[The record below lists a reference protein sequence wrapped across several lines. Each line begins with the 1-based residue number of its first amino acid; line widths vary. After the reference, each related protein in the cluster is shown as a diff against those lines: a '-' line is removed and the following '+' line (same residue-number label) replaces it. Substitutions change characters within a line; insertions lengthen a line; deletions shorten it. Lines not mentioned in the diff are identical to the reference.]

1 MTNKTTSKF
10 YNYRGSTVDVA
21 HITLQSY
28 GRYILRYLTITVNR
42 YREYTDAKDFWRK
55 K

>member
-1 MTNKTTSKF
+1 MTNKITSKLS
-10 YNYRGSTVDVA
+10 NYRGSTVDVT
-21 HITLQSY
+21 HITLHNY